1 MNEQFEVDIYFS
13 DFFQVSARVVE
24 KYGAF
29 NISLVNDLPLF
40 IDPFLLFNSR
50 KRKYCRLHGEIIK
63 YLSFLRDESAAGQID
78 QGLLRGRY
86 TFKEIHQNWLG
97 FAKSGNRGSGLG
109 MDFARAL
116 NSNLNSIFS
125 SFGSEK
131 VTRGSHLEKLTLI
144 GSGVGRDHVSD
155 FTTNLIKGFL
165 LDYTQT
171 FAIKHIAAALRKR
184 FAVEKAAFNYESE
197 SWNADQFELP
207 AFRGEYVLLTPRDI
221 LTKDEIWINRAEL
234 VSKFDEIV
242 EGLPNASLRAQL
254 DSYLRKRLGSK
265 PKQTEINEA
274 RIDTLRAYPA
284 VIEQYIK
291 DKEDRGDRATS
302 VSAAKVH
309 LSEQLYIEQIR
320 PVAVLLQKLGFYS
333 TPGNTYEE
341 AQQRVSFLKDCIE
354 NKGCHRIFYVN
365 GKPVGREED
374 VHILFRLIWFGTQ
387 SDVSREVNDGRGP
400 VDFKIS
406 RGRQDKT
413 LVEFKLAGNSQ
424 LRRNLEHQTDTYQKA
439 SDARRSIKVIV
450 YRSAE
455 EFEKVRLVLK
465 GLKLIDDPSVVLIDA
480 RRDNKPSGSKARYSS
495 TQSKP

>member
-1 MNEQFEVDIYFS
+1 
-13 DFFQVSARVVE
+13 
-24 KYGAF
+24 
-29 NISLVNDLPLF
+29 
-40 IDPFLLFNSR
+40 
-50 KRKYCRLHGEIIK
+50 
-63 YLSFLRDESAAGQID
+63 
-78 QGLLRGRY
+78 
-86 TFKEIHQNWLG
+86 
-97 FAKSGNRGSGLG
+97 
-109 MDFARAL
+109 
-116 NSNLNSIFS
+116 
-125 SFGSEK
+125 
-131 VTRGSHLEKLTLI
+131 
-144 GSGVGRDHVSD
+144 
-155 FTTNLIKGFL
+155 
-165 LDYTQT
+165 
-171 FAIKHIAAALRKR
+171 
-184 FAVEKAAFNYESE
+184 
-197 SWNADQFELP
+197 
-207 AFRGEYVLLTPRDI
+207 
-221 LTKDEIWINRAEL
+221 
-234 VSKFDEIV
+234 
-242 EGLPNASLRAQL
+242 
-254 DSYLRKRLGSK
+254 
-265 PKQTEINEA
+265 
-274 RIDTLRAYPA
+274 
-284 VIEQYIK
+284 
-291 DKEDRGDRATS
+291 
-302 VSAAKVH
+302 
-309 LSEQLYIEQIR
+309 
-320 PVAVLLQKLGFYS
+320 LQKSGFYS

-439 SDARRSIKVIV
+439 SDAPRSIKVIV